1 MPAILSR
8 ARVAMLA
15 LPLLACGSVV
25 GAGPDPAIT
34 PQGPACAL
42 AAGPERIRDTVSIAV
57 REFPDPADA
66 PAPRSDAE
74 LLVVR
79 HFYET
84 LVRIDCAGRMLPG
97 LAATW
102 SGSDDGRRWTLT
114 LRDGARFWDGTP
126 VTAPDVLASWA
137 MADTASAP
145 WTGPAATAVS
155 ATNERTIEV
164 RFTAPW
170 LSVALFTAYTGERP
184 ENPWGHYMVGLSSWK
199 GGDREL
205 AERAFLDA
213 LAIDSSHVKSRLN
226 LGRVL
231 LETERPREALEH
243 IDVAVGLEPGSSDGY
258 RLRARAFEALGWVED
273 AIASYKT
280 AIVTDGEDVWALNN
294 LGLILIQ
301 QGRFREALGPLAR
314 VTQLEKGKGVASFF
328 NNLGIAL
335 ERTGHYAAAADAYR
349 AALGVDET
357 YGKASVNLA
366 RVVERTNDPA
376 AGVIDLSAIADSFVS
391 EVERWR

>member
-1 MPAILSR
+1 
-8 ARVAMLA
+8 
-15 LPLLACGSVV
+15 
-25 GAGPDPAIT
+25 
-34 PQGPACAL
+34 
-42 AAGPERIRDTVSIAV
+42 
-57 REFPDPADA
+57 
-66 PAPRSDAE
+66 
-74 LLVVR
+74 
-79 HFYET
+79 
-84 LVRIDCAGRMLPG
+84 
-97 LAATW
+97 
-102 SGSDDGRRWTLT
+102 
-114 LRDGARFWDGTP
+114 
-126 VTAPDVLASWA
+126 
-137 MADTASAP
+137 
-145 WTGPAATAVS
+145 
-155 ATNERTIEV
+155 
-164 RFTAPW
+164 
-170 LSVALFTAYTGERP
+170 VALFTAYTGERP

-213 LAIDSSHVKSRLN
+213 LALDSSHVKSRLN

-314 VTQLEKGKGVASFF
+314 ATQLEKGKGVASFF

-335 ERTGHYAAAADAYR
+335 ERTGHYAAAAGAYR